1 MSYFTEWIMQII
13 IFLLFMTIIEMLLPS
28 GTTKKY
34 TKVIMSLLLISLILS
49 PLYTFF
55 TSDVE
60 KILSDIYQSERSS
73 QNAELEKTIE
83 MKKKEIQALLR
94 AYTLEQ
100 LSVQM
105 NELVEEELIAQFNLK
120 IDEIDIEIEG
130 DLVAVDQIA
139 AITVYLREVEED
151 GLIAPVAL
159 VNISPSLEKNR
170 QSLAEEKQVAQV
182 LADQWEVS
190 EQIIDVLIEGG

>member
-1 MSYFTEWIMQII
+1 MQII

-60 KILSDIYQSERSS
+60 KILSDIFQSERSS
-73 QNAELEKTIE
+73 QNAEVEKTIE
-83 MKKKEIQALLR
+83 MKKKEIQASLR

-100 LSVQM
+100 LAVQM

-190 EQIIDVLIEGG
+190 EQIIDVQIEGG

>member
-1 MSYFTEWIMQII
+1 MSYLTEWIMQII

-60 KILSDIYQSERSS
+60 KILSDIFQSERSS
-73 QNAELEKTIE
+73 QNAEVEKTIE
-83 MKKKEIQALLR
+83 MKKKEIQASLR

-100 LSVQM
+100 LAVQM

-190 EQIIDVLIEGG
+190 EQIIDVQIEGG

>member
-1 MSYFTEWIMQII
+1 MSYLTEWIMQII

-60 KILSDIYQSERSS
+60 KMLFDIFQNERSS
-73 QNAELEKTIE
+73 QNGEVEKTIE
-83 MKKKEIQALLR
+83 MKKKEIQASLR

-100 LSVQM
+100 LADKM
-105 NELVEEELIAQFNLK
+105 NELVEEELIAQFNYK

-130 DLVAVDQIA
+130 DSVAVDQIA

-151 GLIAPVAL
+151 GLITPVAL

-182 LADQWEVS
+182 LADQWEIA
-190 EQIIDVLIEGG
+190 EQIIDVQIKGG

>member
-73 QNAELEKTIE
+73 QNAEVEKTFE
-83 MKKKEIQALLR
+83 MKKKEIQASLR

>member
-73 QNAELEKTIE
+73 QNAEVEKTIE
-83 MKKKEIQALLR
+83 MKKKEIQASLR

>member
-1 MSYFTEWIMQII
+1 MQII

-55 TSDVE
+55 TSDVD
-60 KILSDIYQSERSS
+60 KMLFDIFQNERSS
-73 QNAELEKTIE
+73 QNVEVEKTIE
-83 MKKKEIQALLR
+83 MKKKEIQASLR

-100 LSVQM
+100 LADKM
-105 NELVEEELIAQFNLK
+105 NELVEEELIAQFNYK

-130 DLVAVDQIA
+130 DSVAVDQIA

-151 GLIAPVAL
+151 GLITPVAL

-182 LADQWEVS
+182 LADQWEIA
-190 EQIIDVLIEGG
+190 EQIIDVQIKGG